1 MQSKLH
7 FIKTLIAISL
17 LCAQSL
23 VAQTYSY
30 LGTFNANGSPNYL
43 VTPDVIASDLAQ
55 RIRLS
60 LPEYYPVPTYHPE
73 YLTDN
78 VITDIAV
85 TQLSDVWITFID
97 EGAGYQNTLAFYT
110 YNLSQP
116 PTTKPNNLTV
126 VFPNMSLEN
135 NILRKGSKVL
145 LGRFPA
151 NTGIGFVLI
160 ANGFQNG
167 QVTNGYAQYY
177 SNPVFNP
184 EKNKKHKKHS
194 VLLRDVSGKA
204 VIGFEDLDRSSSGCD
219 NDFNDA
225 IFYATA
231 SPIALCTTCPPTVG
245 TGNGGTSSGN
255 NGGLESDGCLAN
267 AIAGR
272 NFQRAKTPSVS
283 YDNSDNMQAFTAPE
297 GNLAVRNDVELEQYI
312 PETPFYEPGIN
323 AFISSPK
330 DLLGITNAQKVLA
343 VDYFD
348 GVTNERRA
356 AVLTTKTADK
366 VYDHTKVI
374 CDRLTGSTL
383 LGAETI
389 LIDSMPFV
397 RYTLQREDGN
407 FEYAINFSIHKTSA
421 TTANVISRWSTEE
434 YPSADGY
441 WNYQVWADAPHMS
454 QRVTE
459 VILEKFKAEHTLT
472 SLGNAVVP
480 QVFVKKGAYDNG
492 ILTLTVHNPLN
503 AKSLTINGNAANSET
518 GGRSDITKQVALSG
532 ALDET
537 VEVYVGSIFD
547 MGFTVRN
554 DKSMDFDALYFADG
568 AWGLEYDKNKTTVEK
583 YQVQAGVPT
592 TGNNIFTV
600 ERNPIVKAQT
610 TDYISLFRSLR
621 PAGKAAN
628 MSAYTNLSFKGAG
641 AGVAEIVLMKE
652 GVKDW
657 TKQYRA
663 EVSLF
668 DENQQ
673 YNLPLSIFS
682 NGTGEALKAND
693 ITHVVFTLNNKTKQA
708 KTFEISLENVVFNN
722 NNNRTTTFSSETL
735 TAYPNPAT
743 AQTTVAFTMP
753 ARGFAYVTLSNM
765 QGQTFIESNKEFAKG
780 ANMMPLDLAGLPS
793 GVYVATVMTGKS
805 KLMTKILIP

>member
-7 FIKTLIAISL
+7 FFKTLIVIPL

-30 LGTFNANGSPNYL
+30 LGTFNTNGSPNYL
-43 VTPDVIASDLAQ
+43 VTPDVIAPDLAQ
-55 RIRLS
+55 RISLS
-60 LPEYYPVPTYHPE
+60 LPNYYPVPTYHPE
-73 YLTDN
+73 YLTEN
-78 VITDIAV
+78 VVTDIAI
-85 TQLSDVWITFID
+85 TQQSDVWVTFVD
-97 EGAGYQNTLAFYT
+97 EGAGNRNTLAFYT
-110 YNLSQP
+110 YDLAQP
-116 PTTKPNNLTV
+116 PTTKPTNLTV
-126 VFPNMSLEN
+126 IFPNMSLEN
-135 NILRKGSKVL
+135 NVLLKGSKAL

-151 NTGIGFVLI
+151 NTGIGFALI

-167 QVTNGYAQYY
+167 VVSSSSVKYY
-177 SNPVFNP
+177 SNPDFNP
-184 EKNKKHKKHS
+184 EKQKKHKKHS
-194 VLLRDVSGKA
+194 VLLRDQSGKSI
-204 VIGFEDLDRSSSGCD
+204 IGFEDLDRSGNGSD

-231 SPIALCTTCPPTVG
+231 NPVVVCATCPTTVG
-245 TGNGGTSSGN
+245 TGDGGTSSGN

-283 YDNSDNMQAFTAPE
+283 YDNPAKMEAFTAPK
-297 GNLAVRNDVELEQYI
+297 GNLSVRNDVELTQYI
-312 PETPFYEPGIN
+312 SEAPFYEPEIK
-323 AFISSPK
+323 AFISTPK
-330 DLLGITNAQKVLA
+330 DLLGVTNAQKVLS

-348 GVTNERRA
+348 GATNARRA

-383 LGAETI
+383 IGAETI

-397 RYTLQREDGN
+397 RYTLQREDGI

-421 TTANVISRWSTEE
+421 TTANVVSRWST
-434 YPSADGY
+434 
-441 WNYQVWADAPHMS
+441 YQVWADAPHMS
-454 QRVTE
+454 QRATE
-459 VILEKFKAEHTLT
+459 AILEKFKAGHTLT

-480 QVFVKKGAYDNG
+480 QVFVKKGSYDNG
-492 ILTLTVHNPLN
+492 ILNLTIHNPLN
-503 AKSLTINGNAANSET
+503 AKSLTIKGNAANSET
-518 GGRSDITKQVALSG
+518 GGREDFTKQITLSG
-532 ALDET
+532 ALTET

-554 DKSMDFDALYFADG
+554 DKSTDFDALYFADG
-568 AWGLEYDKNKTTVEK
+568 AWGLEYDKKKTTVEK
-583 YQVQAGVPT
+583 YHIEAGLPT

-600 ERNPIVKAQT
+600 ERNPSVKAQSS
-610 TDYISLFRSLR
+610 DYVSLFRALR
-621 PAGKAAN
+621 PTGKAAD
-628 MSAYTNLSFKGAG
+628 MSAYSTLTFKGTG
-641 AGVAEIVLMKE
+641 EGVAEIVLVKE
-652 GVKDW
+652 SIKDW
-657 TKQYRA
+657 AKQYRA
-663 EVSLF
+663 EISLF
-668 DENQQ
+668 DEKQA
-673 YNLPLSIFS
+673 YNLPLSIFT
-682 NGTGEALKAND
+682 NGTSETLKAND
-693 ITHVVFTLNNKTKQA
+693 ITHVVFTLNNKTKQV
-708 KTFEISLENVVFNN
+708 KTLEIALENVVFDN

-753 ARGFAYVTLSNM
+753 ERGFAYVALSNM
-765 QGQTFIESNKEFAKG
+765 QGQTLIESNKEFAKG

>member
-7 FIKTLIAISL
+7 FIKTLIAIPL

-23 VAQTYSY
+23 VEQTYSY
-30 LGTFNANGSPNYL
+30 LGSFSASGAPNYL
-43 VTPDVIASDLAQ
+43 TTPDVIAPDLAQ

-78 VITDIAV
+78 VVTDIVV
-85 TQLSDVWITFID
+85 TQQSDVWVTFVD

-110 YNLSQP
+110 YNLAQP
-116 PTTKPNNLTV
+116 PTTKPTNLTIA
-126 VFPNMSLEN
+126 FPNMSLEN
-135 NILRKGSKVL
+135 NILPKGSKVL

-160 ANGFQNG
+160 ANGFQG
-167 QVTNGYAQYY
+167 GSVTNGNALYY
-177 SNPVFNP
+177 SNPAFNP

-194 VLLRDVSGKA
+194 VLLRDQSGKA
-204 VIGFEDLDRSSSGCD
+204 IIGYEDLDRSSSGVD

-225 IFYATA
+225 IFYTTA
-231 SPIALCTTCPPTVG
+231 NPVIVCTTCPPTVG
-245 TGNGGTSSGN
+245 TGSGGTSSGN

-283 YDNSDNMQAFTAPE
+283 YDNSDNMQAFTAPK
-297 GNLAVRNDVELEQYI
+297 GNLAVRNDVELEQYL
-312 PETPFYEPGIN
+312 PDAPFYEPGIK

-330 DLLGITNAQKVLA
+330 DLIGVTNAQKVLS

-397 RYTLQREDGN
+397 RSTLQREDGN

-421 TTANVISRWSTEE
+421 TTANVVSRWSTEE

-441 WNYQVWADAPHMS
+441 WNYQVWADAPHLS
-454 QRVTE
+454 QRVAE
-459 VILEKFKAEHTLT
+459 EILEKFKATHTLT

-480 QVFVKKGAYDNG
+480 QVFVKKGTYDNG
-492 ILTLTVHNPLN
+492 ILTLAIRNPLN
-503 AKSLTINGNAANSET
+503 AKSLTIKGNAANTET
-518 GGRSDITKQVALSG
+518 GGRTDITKQISLSG

-537 VEVYVGSIFD
+537 IEVYVGSIFD

-554 DKSMDFDALYFADG
+554 DKSTDFDALYFADG
-568 AWGLEYDKNKTTVEK
+568 AWGLEYDKKVTTIEK
-583 YQVQAGVPT
+583 YQVQAGVPA

-600 ERNPIVKAQT
+600 ERSPIVKAIT
-610 TDYISLFRSLR
+610 SDYVSLFRSLR
-621 PAGKAAN
+621 PAGKAADI
-628 MSAYTNLSFKGAG
+628 SAYSTLSFKGAG
-641 AGVAEIVLMKE
+641 EGVAEIVLVKE
-652 GVKDW
+652 SIKDW
-657 TKQYRA
+657 SKQYRA
-663 EVSLF
+663 EISLF

-682 NGTGEALKAND
+682 NGTSEKLKAND
-693 ITHVVFTLNNKTKQA
+693 ITHIVFTLNNKTKQA
-708 KTFEISLENVVFNN
+708 KTFELSLENVAFNN
-722 NNNRTTTFSSETL
+722 NNNRITTLSSEIL

-743 AQTTVAFTMP
+743 AQTTVAFSMP
-753 ARGFAYVTLSNM
+753 ERGFAYVTLSNL
-765 QGQTFIESNKEFAKG
+765 QGQTLIESNQEFAKG

-793 GVYVATVMTGKS
+793 GLYVATVMTGKS
-805 KLMTKILIP
+805 KMMTKILIP